1 MIKDVITINNE
12 ELAERIIQDQWDEFD
27 RLLDSE
33 LTEEFGPGTD
43 AGWCDLTPEQM
54 ERDLTETTDK
64 IAKNLMKGTVKNEK
78 EN

>member
-1 MIKDVITINNE
+1 MIIINRD
-12 ELAERIIQDQWDEFD
+12 ELAERIVQDQWDEFD

-43 AGWCDLTPEQM
+43 AGWCDLTPEKM
-54 ERDLTETTDK
+54 EKDLTETTDK
-64 IAKNLMKGTVKNEK
+64 IAKNLTKGILKNEK